1 MQWCRKWR
9 ININRQKA
17 QVILFEN
24 NKKSSK
30 TEMTVNGSVLKQ
42 VKEKKILRIIVDEKL
57 IFKSH
62 IEYIC
67 TKARKSYGR
76 LAAISMLSPANY
88 VTIYKSFIRSHLE
101 C

>member
-1 MQWCRKWR
+1 
-9 ININRQKA
+9 
-17 QVILFEN
+17 
-24 NKKSSK
+24 
-30 TEMTVNGSVLKQ
+30 MTVNGSVLKQ

-76 LAAISMLSPANY
+76 LAAIPKLSPANY
-88 VTIYKSFIRSHLE
+88 VTSYKYFIRSHLE
-101 C
+101 YCCAAWSLRIYHNSNLKLLEFNREELYLSF